1 MILTCPDCATSYFVD
16 DSRIPTAG
24 RSVKC
29 SACGARWRVLPEGAA
44 PPPAAPEPEAAP
56 SAPPEAAA
64 PSDIETV
71 DVRPEPEPEIP
82 PFATPP
88 FRPTPIRPIAAERRQ
103 GRARAFGWAAAA
115 VIVIALVASAILF
128 RGQVVRL
135 WPRSQAAYAGLGLP
149 VESLGLV
156 IEAVRVEPAF
166 EGGRPVLS
174 VTGSIRNVRDE
185 AVEAPPLRINLLNR
199 AGKPVA
205 AKLARP
211 LDGRIPAR
219 AQRHFAIA
227 ISDPPANAQ
236 DLELSFDGG
245 PARRASAVAGAAA
258 APPAP
263 PDPVEAQPL
272 VPGTP
277 ESLSEHG

>member
-1 MILTCPDCATSYFVD
+1 M
-16 DSRIPTAG
+16 
-24 RSVKC
+24 KC
-29 SACGARWRVLPEGAA
+29 STCGARWRALPEGTA
-44 PPPAAPEPEAAP
+44 PPAEPEAEAAP
-56 SAPPEAAA
+56 SVPPDEAAPA
-64 PSDIETV
+64 DIEVV
-71 DVRPEPEPEIP
+71 DVRPEPEPA
-82 PFATPP
+82 PFAPPP
-88 FRPTPIRPIAAERRQ
+88 FRPTPIRAVAAERRQ
-103 GRARAFGWAAAA
+103 GRARAFGWAVAA
-115 VIVIALVASAILF
+115 VIVIALVASAILL

-149 VESLGLV
+149 VQSLGLV

-236 DLELSFDGG
+236 DLEVSFDGG
-245 PARRASAVAGAAA
+245 PVRRASAIAGATA

-263 PDPVEAQPL
+263 PEPLEAQPL
-272 VPGTP
+272 APGTP